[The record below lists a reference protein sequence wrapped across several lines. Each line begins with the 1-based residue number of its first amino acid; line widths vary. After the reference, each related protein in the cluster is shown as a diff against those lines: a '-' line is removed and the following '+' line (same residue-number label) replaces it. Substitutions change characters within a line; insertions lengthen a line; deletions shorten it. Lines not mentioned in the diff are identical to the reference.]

1 MICCRSPKQHM
12 RVDHS
17 EDNNF
22 IRSCI
27 ARAIANIE
35 QRNEVTINPTT
46 VLWTITAPIFVSGV
60 ANVPVVPAESAV
72 VMDGENDV
80 SDRLFAGAE
89 MGKHPRRADPSV
101 GRHRSGIVGYAD
113 VRV

>member
-1 MICCRSPKQHM
+1 MSIRVMTRDTEALPDDLLTLAKEHM

-22 IRSCI
+22 IKSCI

-46 VLWTITAPIFVSGV
+46 VRWTTAARIL
-60 ANVPVVPAESAV
+60 SAALP
-72 VMDGENDV
+72 MC
-80 SDRLFAGAE
+80 RWCLRKA
-89 MGKHPRRADPSV
+89 RW
-101 GRHRSGIVGYAD
+101 
-113 VRV
+113 